1 MSKGLERFGSN
12 VGSPEVSLQAS
23 FSSVSFLPSFYEKGE
38 GTVLL
43 ALTDAPEL
51 NILSWC
57 PEGGEIRYR
66 CFFLDVRD
74 RSNITRMKLFA
85 QCPAPGGTQ
94 YTELFFL
101 FLWEATCL
109 WKKEINMLYEQFS
122 SPAGHRDVPESPA
135 LPCLPCPHPS
145 CPCHLESGPE
155 HKHVSAVLGDGD
167 TQLPMERKYRGPR
180 TERPVTEPH
189 LLDRPA
195 NSSGLPQ
202 RDI

>member
-1 MSKGLERFGSN
+1 MGCAGCPGFQLLSSRTIHPHQLLCVHSCSGLSQGAKRRKGNSEHR
-12 VGSPEVSLQAS
+12 GSP
-23 FSSVSFLPSFYEKGE
+23 G
-38 GTVLL
+38 
-43 ALTDAPEL
+43 
-51 NILSWC
+51 
-57 PEGGEIRYR
+57 
-66 CFFLDVRD
+66 RD